1 MRIWL
6 ATTSMGIGGAER
18 LVVTLAR
25 GLGERGHDVVVWGRA
40 GPLDVDLEP
49 AGSGRR
55 TVSQGPAVFDAVR
68 IRRYPA
74 RSPRSGARPERPHDG
89 GGASRAVGAP
99 GPTPAGG
106 HVPRGRAAG
115 SPAGGRAASCAAPT
129 PSPRCRPISGRAL
142 EDHGVPA
149 ARTTVVPTA
158 APPPPTVA
166 ASLAGELHPDPG
178 PLLVTVGRL
187 VPTKH
192 ARFLEAMAII
202 ADRHPTARALVVGDG
217 PERRALE
224 ERAKALGLGPRVRF
238 TGWRHDGPSQPVAD
252 VAVFSSDSEGRSVVT
267 VLEALAAG
275 TPARHH
281 AGTRDAG
288 AGDGRRRH
296 RHGRVLSHRTGRTAV
311 SRLLDDPAARAAM
324 GHAAEAVAETTSTE
338 GMLDA
343 YEALY
348 APSQP
353 R

>member
-68 IRRYPA
+68 FRRDLRRGRPEVVHA
-74 RSPRSGARPERPHDG
+74 QNVRMTAVAQAGRWGLRARPRLVATFHGVEPDRL
-89 GGASRAVGAP
+89 
-99 GPTPAGG
+99 
-106 HVPRGRAAG
+106 RAAG
-115 SPAGGRAASCAAPT
+115 RVLRRADAVAAVST
-129 PSPRCRPISGRAL
+129 DLGRAL

-187 VPTKH
+187 VPAKNH

-238 TGWRHDGPSQPVAD
+238 TGWRHDAPAIAAVAD
-252 VAVFSSDSEGRSVVT
+252 VAVFSSDSEGRSVA

-275 TPARHH
+275 TPVVTTPAPGMRELV
-281 AGTRDAG
+281 TAG
-288 AGDGRRRH
+288 AGIVTDGSSPTE
-296 RHGRVLSHRTGRTAV
+296 LADAV

-324 GHAAEAVAETTSTE
+324 GRAAEAVAETTSTE